1 MINWSKLTFYLFIN
15 DYSTKRYSFIDGRQ
29 QNKQQVI
36 QTRHHRTGSLLV
48 CLWLLSVCYFSY
60 RAGVI
65 SRLLSTIR
73 NIHVE
78 VFVFVCDLE
87 GAIEFGF
94 DWWSLRIF
102 MLMLLCYFTCR
113 NNLSISTD
121 LFFPVTTSFDLWIF
135 LR

>member
-1 MINWSKLTFYLFIN
+1 MIVKCLLFQLQGRCHITFTIN
-15 DYSTKRYSFIDGRQ
+15 Y
-29 QNKQQVI
+29 
-36 QTRHHRTGSLLV
+36 
-48 CLWLLSVCYFSY
+48 
-60 RAGVI
+60 
-65 SRLLSTIR
+65 R

-102 MLMLLCYFTCR
+102 MLMLLCYFICR

-121 LFFPVTTSFDLWIF
+121 LFFPVTTSFDL
-135 LR
+135 